1 MEDWAYVSDPLQF
14 SKLLQL
20 LNNQLCQDSNV
31 SIFLKAHKKQSKM
44 VNVNY
49 GKEQKTKKQTNK
61 QKEKLEKQKKL
72 CISYNCTIIHTHS
85 HISQTRVVTNKL

>member
-31 SIFLKAHKKQSKM
+31 SIFLKVHKEQSKM

-61 QKEKLEKQKKL
+61 QKKKLEKQKKIMYFL
-72 CISYNCTIIHTHS
+72 QLYNHS
-85 HISQTRVVTNKL
+85 HSFTHFSN

>member
-1 MEDWAYVSDPLQF
+1 
-14 SKLLQL
+14 
-20 LNNQLCQDSNV
+20 
-31 SIFLKAHKKQSKM
+31 M

-61 QKEKLEKQKKL
+61 QKKNSKNKKKL

-85 HISQTRVVTNKL
+85 HISQTRVVTNKLWYHYLPLSFELSDK